1 MRGNLDIRTKA
12 RTVIPLQA
20 NAVQTQYLEGRS
32 ARDIICKAR
41 QVGITTIV
49 CALFFHDTI
58 TRPNT
63 ASVIVAHDRESTE
76 LVFRIVQLFW
86 RRLPQAMREKAGP
99 PHFSSRREFFWP
111 LINSQFYIGTAGAV
125 TFGRGQTINNL
136 HCCEFA
142 FWPRAEESMATLLE
156 AVPADG
162 HVVIES
168 TANGIGNYFHTLWRA
183 AADKQ
188 SEFKPHFFPWWLEP
202 KYRLEPTDEEFEAWQ
217 SQLGQLGVAARR

>member
-1 MRGNLDIRTKA
+1 
-12 RTVIPLQA
+12 
-20 NAVQTQYLEGRS
+20 
-32 ARDIICKAR
+32 
-41 QVGITTIV
+41 
-49 CALFFHDTI
+49 
-58 TRPNT
+58 
-63 ASVIVAHDRESTE
+63 
-76 LVFRIVQLFW
+76 
-86 RRLPQAMREKAGP
+86 
-99 PHFSSRREFFWP
+99 
-111 LINSQFYIGTAGAV
+111 
-125 TFGRGQTINNL
+125 
-136 HCCEFA
+136 
-142 FWPRAEESMATLLE
+142 MATLLE